1 MDTLLVIDD
10 TLYNIELLLSFLSKK
25 GFKVLVAHDGKDGI
39 RMAELTQPDLIL
51 LDVTMPE
58 MDGFEVCQVL
68 KTHEKTQDIPV
79 IFMTARIEIVDK
91 LKGFELGA
99 ADYITK
105 PFQLKEVLAR
115 VTTHLKLRKLHLQ
128 LQQEIIN
135 RKQAE
140 TSLEAERDALAERT
154 AELSKANAE
163 LAHAA
168 RLKDEFLANMSHELR
183 SPLNAILGI
192 SQTLRDEVYGPLTD
206 KQRKSIRTLEESG
219 EHLLAL
225 INDILDLSKIEA
237 EKLSLSLDTVSVN
250 EVCQASLRMTKEGA
264 FKKRIRVATTLDSAV
279 DIIQA
284 DERRLKQILVNL
296 LSNAVKFTPE
306 SGSIRLEVTGDA
318 EHGVVDFSVQDTGY
332 GIAKE
337 EMKHL
342 FEPFVQLGGTLNRA
356 QEGTGLGLSLVYR
369 LVEMHGGS
377 VSVESL
383 VGQGSCFTISLPWQ
397 ASMPDK
403 SSLPEMGPL
412 PTACEPESAV
422 IDKIH
427 TGAVILLAEDQ
438 EATLQMVSDYL
449 ITLGY
454 QVITARDGVDAVE
467 QCQAKHPD
475 LILMDIQ
482 MPVMSGLDAIREIRA
497 DTDIAPIPIIAL
509 TALAMP
515 GDRKRCL
522 SVGANDYLSKPVN
535 LKKLVTAI
543 EALL

>member
-10 TLYNIELLLSFLSKK
+10 MPYNILLSFLSKK

-58 MDGFEVCQVL
+58 MDGFEACQAL
-68 KTHEKTQDIPV
+68 KNHEKTQDIPV
-79 IFMTARIEIVDK
+79 IFMTARTDIVDK

-105 PFQLKEVLAR
+105 PLQLEEVLAR
-115 VTTHLKLRKLHLQ
+115 VTTHLKLCKLHRQ

-135 RKQAE
+135 RKQVE
-140 TSLEAERDALAERT
+140 ISLQAERDALAERT
-154 AELSKANAE
+154 AQLSQANVE

-183 SPLNAILGI
+183 SPLTAILGI
-192 SQTLRDEVYGPLTD
+192 SQTFLEEFYGPLND

-237 EKLSLSLDTVSVN
+237 EKLTLNLNTVSVN
-250 EVCQASLRMTKEGA
+250 DVCQACLRMTKEAA
-264 FKKRIRVATTLDSAV
+264 FKKQIRVATTLDYAI
-279 DIIQA
+279 DTIQA
-284 DERRLKQILVNL
+284 DERRLKLILVNL

-306 SGSIRLEVTGDA
+306 GGSIRLEVNGDA
-318 EHGVVDFSVQDTGY
+318 EHGVIDFSVRDTGY

-337 EMKHL
+337 DMKHL
-342 FEPFVQLGGTLNRA
+342 FEPFVQVGGTLNRA

-369 LVEMHGGS
+369 LAEMHGGS

-383 VGQGSCFTISLPWQ
+383 VDQGSCFTISLPWQ
-397 ASMPDK
+397 AYMPDN
-403 SSLPEMGPL
+403 SSLSEMGPL
-412 PTACEPESAV
+412 PTAREPESAL
-422 IDKIH
+422 IDNIH
-427 TGAVILLAEDQ
+427 TSAVILLADDQ
-438 EATLQMVSDYL
+438 ETTTHFLFDYL
-449 ITLGY
+449 TTLGY
-454 QVITARDGVDAVE
+454 QVIVARDGVDAVE
-467 QCQAKHPD
+467 QCQAKHPN

-515 GDRKRCL
+515 GDKKRCL
-522 SVGANDYLSKPVN
+522 SAGANDYLSKPVN

>member
-10 TLYNIELLLSFLSKK
+10 MPYNILLSFLSKK

-58 MDGFEVCQVL
+58 MDGFEACQAL
-68 KTHEKTQDIPV
+68 KNHEKTQDIPV
-79 IFMTARIEIVDK
+79 IFMTARTDIVDK

-105 PFQLKEVLAR
+105 PLQLEEVLAR
-115 VTTHLKLRKLHLQ
+115 VTTHLKLCKLHRQ

-135 RKQAE
+135 RKQVE
-140 TSLEAERDALAERT
+140 ISLQAERDALAERT
-154 AELSKANAE
+154 AQLSQANVE

-183 SPLNAILGI
+183 SPLTAILGI
-192 SQTLRDEVYGPLTD
+192 SQTFLEEFYGPLND

-237 EKLSLSLDTVSVN
+237 EKLTLNLNTVSVN
-250 EVCQASLRMTKEGA
+250 DVCQACLRMTKEAA
-264 FKKRIRVATTLDSAV
+264 FKKQIRVATTLDYAI
-279 DIIQA
+279 DTIQA

-306 SGSIRLEVTGDA
+306 GGSIRLEVNGDA
-318 EHGVVDFSVQDTGY
+318 EHGVIDFSVRDTGY

-337 EMKHL
+337 DMKHL
-342 FEPFVQLGGTLNRA
+342 FEPFVQVGGTLNRA

-369 LVEMHGGS
+369 LAEMHGGS

-383 VGQGSCFTISLPWQ
+383 VDQGSCFTISLPWQ
-397 ASMPDK
+397 AYMPDN
-403 SSLPEMGPL
+403 SSLSEMGPL
-412 PTACEPESAV
+412 PTAREPESAL
-422 IDKIH
+422 IDNIH
-427 TGAVILLAEDQ
+427 TSAVILLADDQ
-438 EATLQMVSDYL
+438 ETTTHFLFDYL
-449 ITLGY
+449 TTLGY
-454 QVITARDGVDAVE
+454 QVIVARDGVDAVE
-467 QCQAKHPD
+467 QCQAKHPN

-515 GDRKRCL
+515 GDKKRCL
-522 SVGANDYLSKPVN
+522 SAGANDYLSKPVN

>member
-10 TLYNIELLLSFLSKK
+10 MPYNILLSFLSKK

-39 RMAELTQPDLIL
+39 RMAELSQPDLIL

-58 MDGFEVCQVL
+58 MDGFEACQVL
-68 KTHEKTQDIPV
+68 KNHEKTQDIPV
-79 IFMTARIEIVDK
+79 IFMTARTDIVDK

-105 PFQLKEVLAR
+105 PLQLEEVLAR
-115 VTTHLKLRKLHLQ
+115 VTTHLKLCKLHRQ

-135 RKQAE
+135 RKQVE
-140 TSLEAERDALAERT
+140 ISLQAERDALAERT
-154 AELSKANAE
+154 AQLSQANVE

-183 SPLNAILGI
+183 SPLTAILGI
-192 SQTLRDEVYGPLTD
+192 SQTFLEEFYGPLND

-237 EKLSLSLDTVSVN
+237 EKLTLNLNTVSVN
-250 EVCQASLRMTKEGA
+250 DVCQACLRMTKEAA
-264 FKKRIRVATTLDSAV
+264 FKKQIRVATTLDYAI
-279 DIIQA
+279 DTIQA

-306 SGSIRLEVTGDA
+306 GGSIRLEVNGDA
-318 EHGVVDFSVQDTGY
+318 EHGVIDFSVRDTGY

-337 EMKHL
+337 DMKHL
-342 FEPFVQLGGTLNRA
+342 FEPFVQVGGTLNRA

-369 LVEMHGGS
+369 LAEMHGGS

-383 VGQGSCFTISLPWQ
+383 VDQGSCFTISLPWQ
-397 ASMPDK
+397 AYMPDN
-403 SSLPEMGPL
+403 SSLSEMGPL
-412 PTACEPESAV
+412 PTAREPESAL
-422 IDKIH
+422 IDNIH
-427 TGAVILLAEDQ
+427 TSAVILLADDQ
-438 EATLQMVSDYL
+438 ETTTHFLFDYL
-449 ITLGY
+449 TTLGY
-454 QVITARDGVDAVE
+454 QVIVARDGVDAVE
-467 QCQAKHPD
+467 QCQAKHPN

-515 GDRKRCL
+515 GDKKRCL
-522 SVGANDYLSKPVN
+522 SAGANDYLSKPVN

>member
-10 TLYNIELLLSFLSKK
+10 MPYNILLSFLSKK

-39 RMAELTQPDLIL
+39 RMAELSQPDLIL

-58 MDGFEVCQVL
+58 MDGFEACQVL
-68 KTHEKTQDIPV
+68 KNHEKTQDIPV
-79 IFMTARIEIVDK
+79 IFMTARTDIVDK

-105 PFQLKEVLAR
+105 PLQLEEVLAR
-115 VTTHLKLRKLHLQ
+115 VTTHLKLCKLHRQ

-135 RKQAE
+135 RKQVE
-140 TSLEAERDALAERT
+140 ISLQAERDALAERT
-154 AELSKANAE
+154 AQLSQANVE

-183 SPLNAILGI
+183 SPLTAILGI
-192 SQTLRDEVYGPLTD
+192 SQTFLEEFYGPLND

-237 EKLSLSLDTVSVN
+237 EKLTLNLNTVSVN
-250 EVCQASLRMTKEGA
+250 DVCQACLRMTKEAA
-264 FKKRIRVATTLDSAV
+264 FKKQIRVATTLDYAI
-279 DIIQA
+279 DTIQA

-306 SGSIRLEVTGDA
+306 GGSIRLEVNGDA
-318 EHGVVDFSVQDTGY
+318 EHGVIDFSVRDTGY

-337 EMKHL
+337 DMKHL
-342 FEPFVQLGGTLNRA
+342 FEPFVQVGGTLNRA

-369 LVEMHGGS
+369 LAEMHGGS

-383 VGQGSCFTISLPWQ
+383 VDQGSCFTISLPWQ
-397 ASMPDK
+397 AYMPDN
-403 SSLPEMGPL
+403 SSLSEMGPL
-412 PTACEPESAV
+412 PTAREPESAL
-422 IDKIH
+422 IDNIH
-427 TGAVILLAEDQ
+427 TSAVILLADDQ
-438 EATLQMVSDYL
+438 ETTTHFLFDYL
-449 ITLGY
+449 TTLGY
-454 QVITARDGVDAVE
+454 QVIVARDGVDAVE
-467 QCQAKHPD
+467 QCQAKHPN

-482 MPVMSGLDAIREIRA
+482 MPVMSGLNAIREIRA

-515 GDRKRCL
+515 GDKKRCL
-522 SVGANDYLSKPVN
+522 SAGANDYLSKPVN

>member
-10 TLYNIELLLSFLSKK
+10 MPYNILLSFLSKK

-58 MDGFEVCQVL
+58 MDGFEACQAL
-68 KTHEKTQDIPV
+68 KNHEKTQDIPV
-79 IFMTARIEIVDK
+79 IFMTARTDIVDK

-105 PFQLKEVLAR
+105 PLQLEEVLAR
-115 VTTHLKLRKLHLQ
+115 VTTHLKLCKLHRQ

-135 RKQAE
+135 RKQVE
-140 TSLEAERDALAERT
+140 ISLQAERDALAERT
-154 AELSKANAE
+154 AQLSQANVE

-183 SPLNAILGI
+183 SPLTAILGI
-192 SQTLRDEVYGPLTD
+192 SQTFLEEFYGPLND

-237 EKLSLSLDTVSVN
+237 EKLTLNLNTVSVN
-250 EVCQASLRMTKEGA
+250 DVCQACLRMTKEAA
-264 FKKRIRVATTLDSAV
+264 FKKQIRVATTLDYAI
-279 DIIQA
+279 DTIQA

-306 SGSIRLEVTGDA
+306 GGSIRLEVNGDA
-318 EHGVVDFSVQDTGY
+318 EHGVIDFSVRDTGY

-337 EMKHL
+337 DMKHL
-342 FEPFVQLGGTLNRA
+342 FEPFVQVGGTLNRA

-369 LVEMHGGS
+369 LAEMHGGS

-383 VGQGSCFTISLPWQ
+383 VDQGSCFTISLPWQ
-397 ASMPDK
+397 AYMPDN
-403 SSLPEMGPL
+403 SSLSEMGPL
-412 PTACEPESAV
+412 PTAREPESAL
-422 IDKIH
+422 IDNIH
-427 TGAVILLAEDQ
+427 TSSHGMGLTRLNNAKPN
-438 EATLQMVSDYL
+438 TLISF
-449 ITLGY
+449 
-454 QVITARDGVDAVE
+454 
-467 QCQAKHPD
+467 
-475 LILMDIQ
+475 
-482 MPVMSGLDAIREIRA
+482 
-497 DTDIAPIPIIAL
+497 
-509 TALAMP
+509 
-515 GDRKRCL
+515 
-522 SVGANDYLSKPVN
+522 
-535 LKKLVTAI
+535 
-543 EALL
+543 

>member
-10 TLYNIELLLSFLSKK
+10 MPYNILLSFLSKK

-58 MDGFEVCQVL
+58 MDGFEACQAL
-68 KTHEKTQDIPV
+68 KNHEKTQDIPV
-79 IFMTARIEIVDK
+79 IFMTARTDIVDK

-105 PFQLKEVLAR
+105 PLQLEEVLAR
-115 VTTHLKLRKLHLQ
+115 VTTHLKLCKLHRQ

-135 RKQAE
+135 RKQVE
-140 TSLEAERDALAERT
+140 ISLQAERDALAERT
-154 AELSKANAE
+154 AQLSQANVE

-183 SPLNAILGI
+183 SPLTAILGI
-192 SQTLRDEVYGPLTD
+192 SQTFLEEFYGPLND

-237 EKLSLSLDTVSVN
+237 EKLTLNLNTVSVN
-250 EVCQASLRMTKEGA
+250 DVCQACLRMTKEAA
-264 FKKRIRVATTLDSAV
+264 FKKQIRVATTLDYAI
-279 DIIQA
+279 DTIQA

-306 SGSIRLEVTGDA
+306 GGSIRLEVNGDA
-318 EHGVVDFSVQDTGY
+318 EHGVIDFSVRDTGY

-337 EMKHL
+337 DMKHL
-342 FEPFVQLGGTLNRA
+342 FEPFVQVGGTLNRA

-369 LVEMHGGS
+369 LAEMHGGS

-383 VGQGSCFTISLPWQ
+383 VDQGSCFTISLPWQ
-397 ASMPDK
+397 AYMPDN
-403 SSLPEMGPL
+403 SSLSEMGPL
-412 PTACEPESAV
+412 PTAREPESAL
-422 IDKIH
+422 IDNIH
-427 TGAVILLAEDQ
+427 TSAVILLADDQ
-438 EATLQMVSDYL
+438 ETTTHFLFDYL
-449 ITLGY
+449 TTLGY
-454 QVITARDGVDAVE
+454 QVIVARDGVDAVE
-467 QCQAKHPD
+467 QCQAKHPN

-482 MPVMSGLDAIREIRA
+482 MPVMSGLNAIREIRA

-515 GDRKRCL
+515 GDKKRCL
-522 SVGANDYLSKPVN
+522 SAGANDYLSKPVN